1 MKKVERKPPAKN
13 CKPFSTAAV
22 SAGSVKT
29 VPARRLRLPDRLP
42 VPVGS
47 VPYANRREELKQ
59 MTSADH
65 VLLLQATDA
74 WQQVMVPLCQQIDA
88 ERSNRGL
95 KFLYTSEELELFLV
109 YGRTQGLK
117 SIKEIRA
124 SLAGDMAL
132 RERRQDR
139 DVPAAEGAGRLVDER
154 DDAHDRARTEHEK
167 AHLVRRRRS
176 SCRTSPSSSLLMRGI
191 AFRSSRTAAVVPPP
205 SPGARMGLSL
215 SSPKQH
221 LIWCSGTSLGG
232 ILNAQTK
239 FGHSRRN
246 ARRAGAGHPC
256 AGFARDF

>member
-132 RERRQDR
+132 RERRLL
-139 DVPAAEGAGRLVDER
+139 GF
-154 DDAHDRARTEHEK
+154 DRARNTRGPHARTMQRRDGVPSESTVSRHK
-167 AHLVRRRRS
+167 KRVSDALLV
-176 SCRTSPSSSLLMRGI
+176 T
-191 AFRSSRTAAVVPPP
+191 
-205 SPGARMGLSL
+205 
-215 SSPKQH
+215 
-221 LIWCSGTSLGG
+221 
-232 ILNAQTK
+232 
-239 FGHSRRN
+239 
-246 ARRAGAGHPC
+246 
-256 AGFARDF
+256 